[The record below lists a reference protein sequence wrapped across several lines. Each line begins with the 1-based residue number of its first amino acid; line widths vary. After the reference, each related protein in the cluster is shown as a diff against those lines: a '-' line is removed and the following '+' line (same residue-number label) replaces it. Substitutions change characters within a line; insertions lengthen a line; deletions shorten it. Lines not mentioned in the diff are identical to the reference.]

1 MKKLT
6 VSSQKQNQI
15 PKEFQPEWFANKMLL
30 AAEFKDGKEAYVKYS
45 RGKLT
50 IIVGKKP
57 KNLE

>member
-6 VSSQKQNQI
+6 VSSKKLNQV
-15 PKEFQPEWFANKMLL
+15 PKEFQPEWFANRMLL
-30 AAEFKDGKEAYVKYS
+30 AAEFEDGKEAFVKYS

-57 KNLE
+57 KRLD